1 MTIDIEALG
10 DGGAPSRWARPPLP
24 AQLPVL
30 PLRDTV
36 TFPDTLTPLA
46 VGQERSIRLVN
57 DVLGRRPHARDGRQP
72 RPRIES
78 PGARPAL
85 RRRRRR
91 HRRAHAQ
98 GARRDAADPRPG
110 RPARAHRRVGGR
122 DSPTS
127 SRASPRRPTS
137 SSEGPELTALM
148 RNVQQ
153 TFSRIIEEVPYLPG
167 GAPARGRQ
175 PRRPV
180 GALAPDRRLAA
191 DQDRGEAGAARGA
204 RRRQA
209 AAAAVGDPRARA
221 RGRRDG
227 LAHPV
232 AGPVR
237 ARQVPARVLA
247 APAAQ
252 GDPGGARRARP
263 GRGRGRGAAR
273 AARRVKLPEEVAQGR
288 RPRALAARA
297 AAPGGGRARRD
308 PHLPGV
314 DRVAAVGQ
322 RRPRTTSTSST
333 RARCS
338 TPTTT
343 TSRRSRTASSS
354 SSPCAS

>member
-10 DGGAPSRWARPPLP
+10 DGGRAVALGAPPLP

-46 VGQERSIRLVN
+46 VGQERSVRLVN
-57 DVLGRRPHARDGRQP
+57 DVLAGDRMLVMVGSRDP
-72 RPRIES
+72 DSES

-85 RRRRRR
+85 RVRRRR

-110 RPARAHRRVGGR
+110 RPARPRRRVGR
-122 DSPTS
+122 PRRPTS

-153 TFSRIIEEVPYLPG
+153 TFSTHHRGGPVPAR

-209 AAAAVGDPRARA
+209 AAAAVGDPRPRA
-221 RGRRDG
+221 RGRRDRR
-227 LAHPV
+227 AHPV
-232 AGPVR
+232 AGAVR
-237 ARQVPARVLA
+237 ARQVPARVPA

-273 AARRVKLPEEVAQGR
+273 AARRAQAARGRPQGR

-297 AAPGGGRARRD
+297 AAPGGGRARRH

-314 DRVAAVGQ
+314 DRVAAVGHLDRGQ
-322 RRPRTTSTSST
+322 PRPRAT

-354 SSPCAS
+354 SSPCGG